1 MKEFLS
7 RQYPNLILWAPFAAA
22 AGMAIYFTL
31 PFEPNIHAPFLIS
44 ALCAIGI
51 FIAHRRRSYPVVAIL
66 LFTFGFFY
74 AAGYTRS
81 IGTNTIRRD
90 IHGAIVS
97 GRVTGLDYTAQRVRI
112 FIDTDSITSVYWSG
126 PPRTEPHRIRLSVNP
141 DNFEIPNLG
150 DMVTVTGGLFS
161 PSPAANIGGFD
172 FAEWA
177 YFNRL
182 SATGFANNI
191 EITKRAQN
199 VNTISSLREHIRSN
213 IAANASPR
221 ALMLSDAL
229 ILGYKRVLPT
239 AESESAKAAGIAHVF
254 SISGF
259 HLTLIGGWIFA
270 FFYFLSRF
278 AAPLARRIPVRNIAI
293 VPTALSL
300 VFYLVLSG
308 AAVATQRALF
318 MALIGFLAI
327 IFARNIFSLRTAAIV
342 FGALLLSN
350 PHYIVQ
356 AGFQLSFSAVF
367 GIVWYFQT
375 RKYSYKTRMQK
386 IYDWLKILV
395 MTSVVA
401 TIFTTPY
408 IAYHF
413 HHVPIYTLVGN
424 LLCLPL
430 FSFAIMPLVL
440 IGTITSQLGL
450 FFPLEWAAHV
460 YALVLTITDWIATLP
475 GAMTQTPKMP
485 GIALALA
492 TLSLMSWI
500 FIIDDQMGLGE
511 GDFLPDNLAGDTVN
525 LTTQTRPVDI
535 IPTQPQEVNKIK
547 VSRYLSIFFAVCS
560 LVIIAARPRPIF
572 YASHD
577 NRLVAFMKDDG
588 TLQFNRGRSSSHRM
602 IFDSWEKSNWTRPPE
617 TRRPIRRG
625 FDGEKYRATCADRV
639 CIYETP
645 NWKLAY
651 IHQFVPLALNIEK
664 LCNSDVDFIIT
675 PWRISAPNCDEQIL
689 SGGLVIY
696 KNGRVRRIPTNRIW
710 HK

>member
-22 AGMAIYFTL
+22 AGMVLYFSL
-31 PFEPNIHAPFLIS
+31 SFEPNIAAPFLV
-44 ALCAIGI
+44 AGLATLCLLKA
-51 FIAHRRRSYPVVAIL
+51 FRWPHENIAYHVPLVAIL
-66 LFTFGFFY
+66 LFVFGFFY
-74 AAGYTRS
+74 SAGYTRAL
-81 IGTNTIRRD
+81 GTNMIPRD
-90 IHGAIVS
+90 MHGAIVS
-97 GRVTGLDYTAQRVRI
+97 GTVTRLDYTYERVRI
-112 FIDTDSITSVYWSG
+112 FVDTDSIDSIYSTR
-126 PPRTEPHRIRLSVNP
+126 PPRTEPYRIRFSIDP
-141 DNFEIPNLG
+141 ERHEIPNIG
-150 DMVTVTGGLFS
+150 DTVEISGGIFRPGAADS
-161 PSPAANIGGFD
+161 PGGFD

-177 YFNRL
+177 YFNRI
-182 SATGFANNI
+182 SGTGFANNI
-191 EITKRAQN
+191 EIIQHRQN
-199 VNTISSLREHIRSN
+199 TNTISHLRENIRGHIQ
-213 IAANASPR
+213 ANTSPR
-221 ALMLSDAL
+221 ARMLSDAL
-229 ILGYKRVLPT
+229 ILGYKRVLPA

-259 HLTLIGGWIFA
+259 HLTLIGGWIFMV
-270 FFYFLSRF
+270 FYFLARMIT
-278 AAPLARRIPVRNIAI
+278 PLSRRIPARNIAI
-293 VPTALSL
+293 IPTAISL

-308 AAVATQRALF
+308 AAVATQRALL
-318 MALIGFLAI
+318 MGLIGFLAI

-342 FGALLLSN
+342 FGLLLLSN

-375 RKYSYKTRMQK
+375 RKYSRKSRLQK

-413 HHVPIYTLVGN
+413 HYVPIYTLVGN
-424 LLCLPL
+424 LLCLPI

-440 IGTITSQLGL
+440 IGTITSQFGL
-450 FFPLEWAAHV
+450 FFPLEWAAHA
-460 YALVLTITDWIATLP
+460 YAFVLMITDWIQTLP
-475 GAMTQTPKMP
+475 YAAAQMPKIP
-485 GIALALA
+485 GFALVLIS
-492 TLSLMSWI
+492 LSLMSWI
-500 FIIDDQMGLGE
+500 FIIDSDRK
-511 GDFLPDNLAGDTVN
+511 T
-525 LTTQTRPVDI
+525 
-535 IPTQPQEVNKIK
+535 KIK
-547 VSRYLSIFFAVCS
+547 TRHLFSILLLSLS
-560 LVIIAARPRPIF
+560 LIVIALRPRPIF

-577 NRLVAFMKDDG
+577 NQLVAFMQDDG
-588 TLQFNRGRSSSHRM
+588 TLQFNRGRSSAHRM
-602 IFDSWEKSNWTRPPE
+602 TFNSWEKSNWQRTPE

-625 FDGEKYRATCADRV
+625 FDGERFRATCARRV

-696 KNGRVRRIPTNRIW
+696 KDGTVRRMPTNRIW